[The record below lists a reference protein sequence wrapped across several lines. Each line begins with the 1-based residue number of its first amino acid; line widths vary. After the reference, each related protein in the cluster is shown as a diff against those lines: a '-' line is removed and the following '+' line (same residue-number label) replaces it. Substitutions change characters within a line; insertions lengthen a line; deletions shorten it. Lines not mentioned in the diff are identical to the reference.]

1 MYEIEKGNYISDNIY
16 AGDFPVEIEVAEAK
30 EDIEKNTVVVLA
42 EGKLA
47 KVTAENL
54 ADIYGITADE
64 AKAKEKVAVYLTGDF
79 RAEALNYGA
88 VTLDQVKAPLR
99 KIGIFIK

>member
-1 MYEIEKGNYISDNIY
+1 MYEIERSNYISDNIY

-30 EDIEKNTVVVLA
+30 EDIEKNTVVVLTA
-42 EGKLA
+42 GKLA

-54 ADIYGITADE
+54 GDIYGITADE
-64 AKAKEKVAVYLTGDF
+64 AKANEKVAVYLTGDF

-88 VTLDQVKAPLR
+88 ATLDKVKVPLR